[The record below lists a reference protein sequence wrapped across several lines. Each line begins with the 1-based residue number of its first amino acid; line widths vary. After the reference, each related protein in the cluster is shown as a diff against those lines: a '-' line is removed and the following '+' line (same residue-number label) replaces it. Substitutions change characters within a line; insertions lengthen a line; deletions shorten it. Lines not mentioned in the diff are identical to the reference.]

1 MRIRVLFAAGVLA
14 SLAVIAASC
23 SRKGPASPGT
33 NGAFGNP
40 LAPVA
45 ETAAPPDSTPN
56 RPPHPPHP
64 SPHPSLEA
72 VVFVSADSAV
82 AGDSSVT
89 TRWQLGND
97 SNKAFTMPWTLTS
110 TRNWP
115 GFPKSGSLA
124 LGARE
129 TLLLLVG
136 VAVPDTATPGPNP
149 LTMTV
154 TQANGTTA
162 TASGAILVQGP

>member
-1 MRIRVLFAAGVLA
+1 MRTRVLFALGVFA
-14 SLAVIAASC
+14 SVAVMAASC
-23 SRKGPASPGT
+23 SRSGPSSSGA

-45 ETAAPPDSTPN
+45 ETAAAPDSNPN
-56 RPPHPPHP
+56 HPPHPPHP
-64 SPHPSLEA
+64 SPKPRIEA
-72 VVFVSADSAV
+72 VVFVSADSAA